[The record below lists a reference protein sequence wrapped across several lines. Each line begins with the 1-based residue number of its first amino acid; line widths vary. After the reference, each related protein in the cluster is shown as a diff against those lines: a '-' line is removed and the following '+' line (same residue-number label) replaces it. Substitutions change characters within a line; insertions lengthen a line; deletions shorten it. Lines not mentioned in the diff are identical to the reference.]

1 MRLLAVRSHQ
11 NRFGLLGAYHYRP
24 DLSSLAVLLRT
35 ARKAQTVV
43 KNMLA
48 GLAALVT
55 LVLGALVVHL
65 LASGVHFILVIGG
78 R

>member
-1 MRLLAVRSHQ
+1 MKHV
-11 NRFGLLGAYHYRP
+11 
-24 DLSSLAVLLRT
+24 
-35 ARKAQTVV
+35 
-43 KNMLA
+43 LA
-48 GLAALVT
+48 GLAVLVV